1 MGNSLMKRNGSAAE
15 GLVPAVAS
23 GFIPG
28 LGQLINGETD
38 KAVGVFAVAFVCGAG
53 LMGGLLGGIPLIGGV
68 ATLVGGVT
76 WIYGVAD
83 GYFTG
88 RKKG

>member
-1 MGNSLMKRNGSAAE
+1 MGNGLMRRTSVVDGA
-15 GLVPAVAS
+15 VPAVAS
-23 GFIPG
+23 GFVPG
-28 LGQLINGETD
+28 LGQLINGEGD
-38 KAVGVFAVAFVCGAG
+38 KAIGVFAVAAICGAG
-53 LMGGLLGGIPLIGGV
+53 VMGGLLGGIPIIGGL
-68 ATLVGGVT
+68 AGLIGGVT